1 MKTFK
6 FNTLLS
12 LLFLGIL
19 VFFSE
24 FTQAQLVVRTE
35 KNFTK
40 MVRQSFV
47 GPGVTVR
54 NVIFRGDTAAIGIF
68 DGRNSNIGLDSGILI
83 TTGKAVDAIG
93 PDNIDVSTAQ
103 DASGSGGKTDG
114 DLNSLLSSG
123 VTKDASYLQ
132 FTFTPSASR
141 ATFNVVFASEEY
153 EQFVGKNFNDIFG
166 FFLSGPGITG
176 KRNIAVVP
184 NTQDPISINTI
195 NQNVNSNLF
204 INNVGGLTIQYNGF
218 TKVLQIVA
226 DGLIACEDYTLKM
239 AIADVE
245 DAIYDSGIFLAAL
258 NSETPNDAFTTR
270 NSPDKSKSFIQ
281 EKCDSAVFR
290 FTRSSTLNIALP
302 QVVKYVVGGTA
313 TRGVDYI
320 DIPDSIIIP
329 TGKQFADLLIIPIDD
344 NVTEPLES
352 VTIDIKNNTVC
363 ATSIDSISIKD
374 FDTLMITTYVD
385 VRCQGD
391 TIFKQV
397 KFAGGSTQLS
407 FEWTDSLGNI
417 KGASQIL
424 QASPDSLTMYIISIY
439 DSCINYTTKDTIYI
453 PPITIVNLVAP
464 DDTVVCAPVDLNFIL
479 QSNIP
484 NLKYKWTAMD
494 LANNSVG
501 LFNDDTIQ
509 NPIYSVPS
517 GVYEIKVTV
526 KVDSPNFCSDLKTFT
541 IRVIPK
547 GVFGPK
553 TVYVCKGDST
563 RLRAYGGGTYRWS
576 PSDGIVGDT
585 TTANVI
591 VYKPGVYKASV
602 TDTINCLKEFTINV
616 VYDTVPRAIAGNDL
630 VICERSSIQLNAQ
643 GSQYDTYEWSPAT
656 GLTNSKIGNPI
667 ASPLVTTTYVLKSKN
682 NACFSYDTMT
692 IFVITRPETDFDY
705 NFDSC
710 AKVISFSNNTTGIHS
725 YHWDFGDNSTST
737 ENSPMHKYD
746 TTGTLNVQLIANLGT
761 DCSDTSMISI
771 NLIDIEPDKR
781 IVPNTFTPN
790 GDNKN
795 DVFKISG
802 GNVGCA
808 ITKMSIYNRWGKLL
822 HEIKD
827 AEVWEWDGRIGGE
840 IVPPGVYFYSII
852 GNGFEDV
859 GMVNVIY

>member
-1 MKTFK
+1 
-6 FNTLLS
+6 
-12 LLFLGIL
+12 
-19 VFFSE
+19 
-24 FTQAQLVVRTE
+24 
-35 KNFTK
+35 
-40 MVRQSFV
+40 MVRESFV

-68 DGRNSNIGLDSGILI
+68 DGRKTNIGLDSGILI
-83 TTGKAVDAIG
+83 TTGRAVDAIG
-93 PDNIDVSTAQ
+93 PDNIDASTSQ
-103 DASGSGGKTDG
+103 DGGKSDG
-114 DLNSLLSSG
+114 DLNSLLSSV
-123 VTKDASYLQ
+123 VTKDASFLQ
-132 FTFTPSASR
+132 FTFTPSASK

-153 EQFVGKNFNDIFG
+153 EQYVGQNFNDIFG

-176 KRNIAVVP
+176 KRNIALVP
-184 NTQDPISINTI
+184 GTQDPISINTI
-195 NQNVNSNLF
+195 NKNVNSNLF
-204 INNVGGLTIQYNGF
+204 VNNVGGLSIQYNGF

-226 DGLIACEDYTLKM
+226 DGLIACEEYILKM

-258 NSETPNDAFTTR
+258 NSESPNDAFTTR

-290 FTRSSTLNIALP
+290 FTRSSANNTKS

-329 TGKQFADLLIIPIDD
+329 AGQQFADLLILPIED
-344 NVTEPLES
+344 NLVEPLES

-363 ATSIDSISIKD
+363 ATSIDSINIKD
-374 FDTLMITTYVD
+374 FDTLKINTYVD

-397 KFAGGSTQLS
+397 MFAGGSTQLS

-417 KGASQIL
+417 KGASPIL
-424 QASPDSLTMYIISIY
+424 EASPDSLTMYIISIF

-464 DDTVVCAPVDLNFIL
+464 DDTIVCAPVDLNLFL

-494 LANNSVG
+494 LANNLVG

-517 GVYEIKVTV
+517 GVYVIRVSVE
-526 KVDSPNFCSDLKTFT
+526 VDSPNFCSDKKTFT

-563 RLRAYGGGTYRWS
+563 RLRAYGGGTYAWS
-576 PSDGIVGDT
+576 PSSGIVGDT
-585 TTANVI
+585 TTANVV
-591 VYKPGVYKASV
+591 VYKPGTYKASI
-602 TDTINCLKEFTINV
+602 TDTINCIKEFSINV
-616 VYDTVPRAIAGNDL
+616 VYDTVPGAIAGKDV

-643 GSQYDTYEWSPAT
+643 GSQYNTYEWSPAT

-682 NACFSYDTMT
+682 NACFNYDTMT
-692 IFVITRPETDFDY
+692 IFVITKPETNFTY

-710 AKVISFSNNTTGIHS
+710 AKVISFSNGTTGTDS
-725 YHWDFGDNSTST
+725 FYWDFGDN
-737 ENSPMHKYD
+737 NSSLERSPLHKYD
-746 TTGTLNVQLIANLGT
+746 TTGTLNVQLIANRGT
-761 DCSDTSMISI
+761 DCTDTSMVSI

-781 IVPNTFTPN
+781 VVPNTFTPN

-795 DVFKISG
+795 DVFKITG
-802 GNVGCA
+802 GNVACA

-827 AEVWEWDGRIGGE
+827 AEEWEWDGRIGGE